1 MLSVPL
7 KSDIS
12 LLRFAAFEMTV
23 GRSGIHVI
31 HVFFHRPVHHWRH
44 YEKPEKS
51 VRTGRFLGETVWS
64 IEGHFLQAF
73 LSRRRLI
80 SSWVLGRKGFENSE
94 RIERAWDPELLCI
107 HLCEMACSRIRNRV
121 FFCGHSPDLF
131 HALICSLLYR
141 IGKKM
146 GIGNIEIMF
155 ADFGGMEGR
164 TMSFIDT
171 FSREFIENVRK
182 IHRLFPI
189 SSSLMVQ

>member
-1 MLSVPL
+1 MYS
-7 KSDIS
+7 S
-12 LLRFAAFEMTV
+12 LRDGLQPNQE
-23 GRSGIHVI
+23 SGI
-31 HVFFHRPVHHWRH
+31 
-44 YEKPEKS
+44 
-51 VRTGRFLGETVWS
+51 
-64 IEGHFLQAF
+64 
-73 LSRRRLI
+73 
-80 SSWVLGRKGFENSE
+80 
-94 RIERAWDPELLCI
+94 
-107 HLCEMACSRIRNRV
+107 
-121 FFCGHSPDLF
+121 FCGHSPDLF

-182 IHRLFPI
+182 MPPPFPI

>member
-12 LLRFAAFEMTV
+12 LLRFATFEMTV

-31 HVFFHRPVHHWRH
+31 H
-44 YEKPEKS
+44 
-51 VRTGRFLGETVWS
+51 
-64 IEGHFLQAF
+64 
-73 LSRRRLI
+73 
-80 SSWVLGRKGFENSE
+80 
-94 RIERAWDPELLCI
+94 
-107 HLCEMACSRIRNRV
+107 V

-141 IGKKM
+141 IGQKM

-182 IHRLFPI
+182 IHRPFPI

>member
-1 MLSVPL
+1 MPGSCADWIIPSLRGAFCFWKWL
-7 KSDIS
+7 IS
-12 LLRFAAFEMTV
+12 SNKKRSTFILPSASWIALRKAWKERAHRQIPGGTV
-23 GRSGIHVI
+23 R
-31 HVFFHRPVHHWRH
+31 
-44 YEKPEKS
+44 
-51 VRTGRFLGETVWS
+51 S
-64 IEGHFLQAF
+64 IEGRFLQAF

-94 RIERAWDPELLCI
+94 RIERAWDPEILCI

-182 IHRLFPI
+182 IHRPFPI